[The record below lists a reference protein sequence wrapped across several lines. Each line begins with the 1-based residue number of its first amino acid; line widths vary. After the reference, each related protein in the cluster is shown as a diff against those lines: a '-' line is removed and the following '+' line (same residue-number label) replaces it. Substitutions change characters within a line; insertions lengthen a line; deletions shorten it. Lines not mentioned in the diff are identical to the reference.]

1 VAYIQANHLSG
12 REKNARQRVGGTP
25 TNCRRRRAEWKKSA
39 AAAWTECRRR
49 GATGAERYQIS

>member
-12 REKNARQRVGGTP
+12 REKMPETRRRHADELSAAARRVEK
-25 TNCRRRRAEWKKSA
+25 NRRRRRGQ
-39 AAAWTECRRR
+39 CRRR